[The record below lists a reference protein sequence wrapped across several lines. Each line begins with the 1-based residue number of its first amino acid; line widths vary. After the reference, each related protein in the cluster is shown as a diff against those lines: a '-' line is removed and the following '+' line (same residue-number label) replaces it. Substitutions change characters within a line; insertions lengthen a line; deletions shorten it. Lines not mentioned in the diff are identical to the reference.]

1 MDADDAD
8 ALQHGFTRR
17 SFSEGGFHIDYIQ
30 KMFKKFFHFVAG
42 EILNLSVSYLAGL
55 SASMLVSE
63 FFVRKKLGNLWGLTA
78 KKEAVSRDDYEWLMF
93 GASYFIGLTVMLV
106 VSYTIRRLQG
116 EKNPA

>member
-1 MDADDAD
+1 M
-8 ALQHGFTRR
+8 
-17 SFSEGGFHIDYIQ
+17 SKSEGGFHIDYIQ